1 MKAKNL
7 LIYFLSLVMI
17 LSAFSPLSVLAA
29 DDAKKDDKTE
39 KEEYKIRNKK
49 LKFSY
54 NEKREYETIEDDI
67 AKLEENIEK
76 LDGEIVKNATNS
88 VKLRE
93 LMESKEETETL
104 LMEKMDRWEYLED
117 LAKKID
123 EQ

>member
-1 MKAKNL
+1 M
-7 LIYFLSLVMI
+7 Y
-17 LSAFSPLSVLAA
+17 
-29 DDAKKDDKTE
+29 
-39 KEEYKIRNKK
+39 
-49 LKFSY
+49 
-54 NEKREYETIEDDI
+54 
-67 AKLEENIEK
+67 EK

-117 LAKKID
+117 LAKKIE